1 MNNLALKKPS
11 VLMVALLAVGTLGL
25 TSCSDDKSVKA
36 TDRVEEAAAIA
47 RVQGLEARAEQLK
60 AQMPAGMSGPTGT
73 ELTSGST
80 ANADSV
86 AGPKPAIK
94 MPDESTI
101 PDDEYGAAVRR
112 GLLLVNNTYKEMPN
126 NVGNQLNCTS
136 FHLANGSE
144 AFAAPWQ
151 NMPSIYPIYR
161 SRSGRINTIQERIN
175 GCFERSMNGKALDLG
190 SDDMNAIVSYMSWLS
205 KDLPFGVSPEGRGFV
220 KVDKSLEPN
229 TDNGKKLFAEKCSV
243 CHGENGEGQYNDDG
257 TYVFPAVAGDKSF
270 NDGAGM
276 ARTYT
281 AASFIKGKMPFGQ
294 GNTLTDQE
302 AVDIAGYFTHLPRP
316 VKANKDKDWPNGDAP
331 KDVRR

>member
-1 MNNLALKKPS
+1 
-11 VLMVALLAVGTLGL
+11 
-25 TSCSDDKSVKA
+25 
-36 TDRVEEAAAIA
+36 
-47 RVQGLEARAEQLK
+47 
-60 AQMPAGMSGPTGT
+60 
-73 ELTSGST
+73 
-80 ANADSV
+80 
-86 AGPKPAIK
+86 

-112 GLLLVNNTYKEMPN
+112 GLQIANHTYKELPD

-136 FHLANGSE
+136 CHLGNGSE
-144 AFAAPWQ
+144 AYAAPWN
-151 NMPSIYPIYR
+151 NMTSIYPVYR
-161 SRSGRINTIQERIN
+161 SRAGRINVIQERIN
-175 GCFERSMNGKALDLG
+175 GCFERSMNGKALELG
-190 SDDMNAIVSYMSWLS
+190 SDDMNAMVSYMSWLS

-220 KVDKSLEPN
+220 EVDKSLEAD
-229 TDNGKKLFAEKCSV
+229 TVNGKQLFAEKCSV
-243 CHGENGEGQYNDDG
+243 CHGADGEGQYNDDG

-281 AASFIKGKMPFGQ
+281 AAAFIKGKMPFGQ
-294 GNTLTDQE
+294 GNSLSDQE

>member
-1 MNNLALKKPS
+1 MKSFSLAKPS
-11 VLMVALLAVGTLGL
+11 LLILAILAASACSNEQNIKAV
-25 TSCSDDKSVKA
+25 
-36 TDRVEEAAAIA
+36 DRVEEAAAIA

-60 AQMPAGMSGPTGT
+60 NGMPAAT
-73 ELTSGST
+73 EASAGAATDST
-80 ANADSV
+80 AGA
-86 AGPKPAIK
+86 KPTIQ

-112 GLLLVNNTYKEMPN
+112 GLQIANHTYKELPD

-136 FHLANGSE
+136 CHLANGSE

-161 SRSGRINTIQERIN
+161 TRAGRINTIQERIN
-175 GCFERSMNGKALDLG
+175 GCFERSMNGTALDLG
-190 SDDMNAIVSYMSWLS
+190 SDDMNAMVSYMAWLS
-205 KDLPFGVSPEGRGFV
+205 KDMPYGVSPEGRGFV
-220 KVDKSLEPN
+220 KVDKSLEPD
-229 TDNGKKLFAEKCSV
+229 TVNGEKLFAEKCSV
-243 CHGENGEGQYNDDG
+243 CHGADGEGQYNDDG

-302 AVDIAGYFTHLPRP
+302 AVDIAGYFTQLPRP

>member
-1 MNNLALKKPS
+1 MKTFSQVKPS
-11 VLMVALLAVGTLGL
+11 LLMLAILAI
-25 TSCSDDKSVKA
+25 SACSNEQDIKA
-36 TDRVEEAAAIA
+36 VDRVEEAAAIA

-60 AQMPAGMSGPTGT
+60 ADA
-73 ELTSGST
+73 
-80 ANADSV
+80 
-86 AGPKPAIK
+86 PAITDISDITTEGTSAGAEPTIN

-112 GLLLVNNTYKEMPN
+112 GLQIANHTYKELPD

-136 FHLANGSE
+136 CHLGNGSE
-144 AFAAPWQ
+144 AYAAPWN
-151 NMPSIYPIYR
+151 NMTSIYPVYR
-161 SRSGRINTIQERIN
+161 SRAGRINVIQERIN
-175 GCFERSMNGKALDLG
+175 GCFERSMNGKALELG
-190 SDDMNAIVSYMSWLS
+190 SDDMNAMVSYMSWLS

-220 KVDKSLEPN
+220 KVDKSLEAD
-229 TDNGKKLFAEKCSV
+229 TVNGKQLFAEKCSV
-243 CHGENGEGQYNDDG
+243 CHGADGEGQYNDDG
-257 TYVFPAVAGDKSF
+257 TYVFPAVAGNKSF

-281 AASFIKGKMPFGQ
+281 AAAFIKGKMPFGQ
-294 GNTLTDQE
+294 GNSLSDQE